1 MIHLTNLLVALVLVE
16 SGGVPNPPRGDG
28 GRAIGP
34 LQIHRIAVE
43 DANRII
49 GHRRYRWEDCQHL
62 EVSLEVAAV
71 LLTHYGDRLPH
82 PATERDLARIWNGGP
97 DGWRQPATLSY
108 WVKVKRHLDRLRA
121 AGTVPVRFKFDD
133 RTASY
138 VPWEPSDDPKQAG
151 ENPDWVT
158 APAPS

>member
-49 GHRRYRWEDCQHL
+49 GRRRYRWEDCQHL
-62 EVSLEVAAV
+62 EVSLEVATI
-71 LLTHYGDRLPH
+71 LLTHYGDQLPH

-97 DGWRQPATLSY
+97 DGWRQPSTLAY
-108 WVKVKRHLDRLRA
+108 RVRVKRHLDRLRTADA
-121 AGTVPVRFKFDD
+121 APVRFKFDHQ
-133 RTASY
+133 TTSY
-138 VPWEPSDDPKQAG
+138 VPWEPSDDRDQAV

-158 APAPS
+158 APEPG